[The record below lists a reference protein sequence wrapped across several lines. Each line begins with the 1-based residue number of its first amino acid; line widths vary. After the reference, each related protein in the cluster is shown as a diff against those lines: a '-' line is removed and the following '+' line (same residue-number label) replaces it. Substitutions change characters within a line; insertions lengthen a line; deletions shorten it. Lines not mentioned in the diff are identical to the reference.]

1 MQENYLIN
9 WWYSAPN
16 KIEKHTEWIVLLRWH
31 KSIAYLCIW
40 NLEFQPLQI
49 FSPGF
54 ELNGELL
61 IAFNLVIISFVCFLM
76 QWKRSIKR
84 FSSTS
89 APPPSHPK
97 KNYLGYFEFR
107 GMNSTEIYPILVHA
121 FVYQRNP
128 DLHLTFITIPLCIEI
143 GASASWDILSC
154 VCIWKQTLCCRYLQH
169 HNILGQFPT
178 TTNI

>member
-1 MQENYLIN
+1 M
-9 WWYSAPN
+9 
-16 KIEKHTEWIVLLRWH
+16 
-31 KSIAYLCIW
+31 
-40 NLEFQPLQI
+40 I
-49 FSPGF
+49 FSSEQNRKTYRMDSTF
-54 ELNGELL
+54 EMTQKHCLPLHMESGVPT
-61 IAFNLVIISFVCFLM
+61 IADIQPRFWTQRRTSHCFQLGHHFVCLFPNAM
-76 QWKRSIKR
+76 KTFYQVHDI

-154 VCIWKQTLCCRYLQH
+154 VCIWKQTLCCRYLQY